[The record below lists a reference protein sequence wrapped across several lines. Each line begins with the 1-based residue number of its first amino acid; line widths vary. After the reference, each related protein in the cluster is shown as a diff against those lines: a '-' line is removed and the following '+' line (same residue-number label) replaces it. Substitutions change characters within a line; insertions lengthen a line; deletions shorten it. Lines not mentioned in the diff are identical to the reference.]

1 RRHEPAAGMAVL
13 CGRVAAIRLLE
24 DALHRRAALGTQ
36 PEETED
42 GRPVARVVHERERA
56 AHVARVVLRR
66 TRAVEGGTRARRL
79 DAPAKTRDVARV
91 GAGGRPGEA
100 GARRPRRRGERA
112 GDDASQSEF
121 AHPASQSHA
130 FRGRQ
135 EENGAE
141 ENGAEGWTA
150 AVGAS

>member
-1 RRHEPAAGMAVL
+1 MRGGAEMLLGGRPRDTVDGPADRPALPAARRHEAAAGMAVL

-42 GRPVARVVHERERA
+42 GRSVARVVHDRERA

-91 GAGGRPGEA
+91 GGGGRTGEA
-100 GARRPRRRGERA
+100 GARRPRGRGERD
-112 GDDASQSEF
+112 GDD
-121 AHPASQSHA
+121 
-130 FRGRQ
+130 
-135 EENGAE
+135 
-141 ENGAEGWTA
+141 
-150 AVGAS
+150 